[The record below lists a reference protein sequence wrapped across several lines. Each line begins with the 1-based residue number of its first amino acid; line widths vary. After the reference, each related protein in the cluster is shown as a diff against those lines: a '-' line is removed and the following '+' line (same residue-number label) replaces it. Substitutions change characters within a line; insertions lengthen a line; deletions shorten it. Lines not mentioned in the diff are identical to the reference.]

1 VEKKTI
7 GIVGGMGPLAT
18 VDLFRKIV
26 VHTKAACDQDHLR
39 ILIENDP
46 GIEDRTAA
54 LLWGGADPTP
64 KLAAAA
70 RNLQRGGA
78 ELLVIPCNTAH
89 CFFDAVQAAVD
100 IPVLHMI
107 RVTARALEARGVR
120 KAGLLSTSGTVQ
132 TGIYQDVFSGP
143 GIGLLTPGEEGQK
156 DLMDAIYWIKAG
168 KMDFDDTGV
177 RRAADELM
185 RQGAETL
192 ILGCTELPLM
202 ERIYDYPV
210 TDPTLELALEAVR
223 QAGGEVI

>member
-1 VEKKTI
+1 
-7 GIVGGMGPLAT
+7 MYSSA
-18 VDLFRKIV
+18 
-26 VHTKAACDQDHLR
+26 
-39 ILIENDP
+39 
-46 GIEDRTAA
+46 
-54 LLWGGADPTP
+54 
-64 KLAAAA
+64 
-70 RNLQRGGA
+70 
-78 ELLVIPCNTAH
+78 
-89 CFFDAVQAAVD
+89 
-100 IPVLHMI
+100 
-107 RVTARALEARGVR
+107 
-120 KAGLLSTSGTVQ
+120 
-132 TGIYQDVFSGP
+132 
-143 GIGLLTPGEEGQK
+143 LLTPGEEGQK